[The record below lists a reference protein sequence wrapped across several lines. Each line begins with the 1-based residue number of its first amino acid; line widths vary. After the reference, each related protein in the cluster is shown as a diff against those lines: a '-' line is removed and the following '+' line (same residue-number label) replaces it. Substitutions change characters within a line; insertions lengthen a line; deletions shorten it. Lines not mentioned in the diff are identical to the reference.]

1 MKSYFKKAVVC
12 AAAAALAVGSMTG
25 CSKNIDGNK
34 TVSTVNDEEIK
45 LGTVNLMLRYQQ
57 AQTAQMYEMYFGG
70 SKGIWSQVADEKS
83 GETYGEQ
90 TLADVMEQVEDMVIL
105 RQHAADYDV
114 AVSDEEKDKIEKA
127 AETFIEANEEETLT
141 YLGVDQSMVEEVLEL
156 SYYKEKMHDPI
167 TADAD
172 TNVSDDEAAQ
182 IGVTFVKVEDSE
194 ETQEDS
200 EEEKADA
207 KTRAQQIL
215 DEVMATADA
224 DMDAIAKGVDED
236 LSATTTHFTTASTAE
251 EEDDTAVPQE
261 VRDTVKDLTDGE
273 VASKLVESDGAYY
286 VVRLDA
292 AFDKDATEDEK
303 QIIINDRQQELYD
316 ETTQKWREDSKI
328 DQNKKVLKT
337 LKVTDNDKYSFKQAE
352 EEETEDDASVTTE
365 EETVPDESAE

>member
-1 MKSYFKKAVVC
+1 
-12 AAAAALAVGSMTG
+12 
-25 CSKNIDGNK
+25 
-34 TVSTVNDEEIK
+34 
-45 LGTVNLMLRYQQ
+45 
-57 AQTAQMYEMYFGG
+57 
-70 SKGIWSQVADEKS
+70 
-83 GETYGEQ
+83 
-90 TLADVMEQVEDMVIL
+90 
-105 RQHAADYDV
+105 
-114 AVSDEEKDKIEKA
+114 
-127 AETFIEANEEETLT
+127 
-141 YLGVDQSMVEEVLEL
+141 
-156 SYYKEKMHDPI
+156 
-167 TADAD
+167 
-172 TNVSDDEAAQ
+172 
-182 IGVTFVKVEDSE
+182 
-194 ETQEDS
+194 
-200 EEEKADA
+200 
-207 KTRAQQIL
+207 
-215 DEVMATADA
+215 MATADA

>member
-70 SKGIWSQVADEKS
+70 STGIWSQVADEES

-90 TLADVMEQVEDMVIL
+90 TLGDVMEQMEDMVIL
-105 RQHAADYDV
+105 RQHASDYDV
-114 AVSDEEKDKIEKA
+114 TVSDEEKDKIEKA
-127 AETFIEANEEETLT
+127 AEKFIEANDEETLT

-182 IGVTFVKVEDSE
+182 TGVTFVKVADSE

-236 LSATTTHFTTASTAE
+236 LSATTTHFTTASAAE
-251 EEDDTAVPQE
+251 EEESTAVPQE
-261 VRDTVKDLTDGE
+261 VRDTVKNLTDGE
-273 VASKLVESDGAYY
+273 VASNLVESDGAYY

-303 QIIINDRQQELYD
+303 QMIINDRQQELYD
-316 ETTQKWREDSKI
+316 ETTGKWREDSKI
-328 DQNKKVLKT
+328 NQNKKVLKT
-337 LKVTDNDKYSFKQAE
+337 LKVTDNDKYSFKQADTDETENDAAAE
-352 EEETEDDASVTTE
+352 EESVSE
-365 EETVPDESAE
+365 ESAE